1 MYSSSTGAS
10 ASASSPKPS
19 ASAAA
24 SPTSS
29 SGPAV
34 TPPTLG
40 YFCVYNPD
48 FGPTDETQHEQLL
61 YYVARKTVSID
72 VKMRNIG
79 LAQGLVNFARIFSP
93 DAPCDNVH
101 SQKNRLVF
109 LEAEP
114 GYWLHMVCSVSPYN
128 LRVLLRMKLAK
139 LGMSKR
145 TIKGADGKQRVITE
159 YLDHEVH
166 DTVLASLLKQAYG
179 MFRVTHG
186 TMDGIVHAH
195 EGNTRPLQRILEEFF
210 EPWVQGWDFE
220 KSMTLEVALDG
231 IHYLPL
237 SRTSYLGV
245 DRLVKTVKEKM
256 GEGRMVTHF
265 MITFEDLLVST
276 DIRDED
282 MKTVWKQ
289 VVSLTGYEGA
299 SAIAAWE
306 RKEEE
311 EAKKRKSTFKFG
323 KSWSNSSIF
332 GFYRSS
338 PSTTTP
344 PSTPP
349 FKPISRVSS
358 PAPSIRSVDGITTNH
373 SINNGGSLSAL
384 SLGASVVG
392 SSPRPSGESEGNM
405 ATGGKATVNPLWF
418 GEFIASE
425 EVNEHF
431 GILYKHGSG
440 LNLSFF
446 VPAHGD
452 ETHRLLDEPDQV
464 SRELEELLAGLL
476 DDHLTTPL
484 ENGAANSPNFV
495 APNRS
500 VLEEVSKQVIK
511 DAATART
518 LGGSIVNDK
527 EIRFVY
533 FNKMNLAIKAQL
545 GSTTGKSGLTMPSDM
560 ALSLLDIKQDFDSMP
575 DANEVTT
582 RSPSNHWIVG
592 KRFDDREVYMI
603 VSRKDSTLVEVEDEV
618 RKLTSLYFN
627 NNSLSS
633 TASTHATSLT
643 ATVGA
648 TASASTTT

>member
-1 MYSSSTGAS
+1 MYSSSSAAS
-10 ASASSPKPS
+10 ASASSPNP
-19 ASAAA
+19 ANAPAAA
-24 SPTSS
+24 SPSS
-29 SGPAV
+29 SNAGPAV

-72 VKMRNIG
+72 AKMRNIG

-93 DAPCDNVH
+93 NAPCDNVH

-114 GYWLHMVCSVSPYN
+114 GYWLHMSIE
-128 LRVLLRMKLAK
+128 
-139 LGMSKR
+139 LGTTKR
-145 TIKGADGKQRVITE
+145 TVKGADGKHRTITE

-166 DTVLASLLKQAYG
+166 DTVLAALLKQAYG
-179 MFRVTHG
+179 MFRVAHG
-186 TMDGIVHAH
+186 TMDGIVQAH
-195 EGNTRPLQRILEEFF
+195 EGNTRPLQRLLEEFF
-210 EPWVQGWDFE
+210 EPWVLGWDFE
-220 KSMTLEVALDG
+220 RSMTLEVALDG
-231 IHYLPL
+231 ISYLPL
-237 SRTSYLGV
+237 SRTGYLGV
-245 DRLVKTVKEKM
+245 DRLVKSVREKF
-256 GEGRMVTHF
+256 GRDASESEDKDKASMLTHYMV
-265 MITFEDLLVST
+265 TFEDLLVST

-282 MKTVWKQ
+282 MKAVWKQ
-289 VVSLTGYEGA
+289 VVNLTGYEGA
-299 SAIAAWE
+299 SAMAAWE

-332 GFYRSS
+332 GFYRSN

-349 FKPISRVSS
+349 FRPISRVSS
-358 PAPSIRSVDGITTNH
+358 PAPSIRSVDGVTTTNNH
-373 SINNGGSLSAL
+373 STNNGGTLSTL
-384 SLGASVVG
+384 SLGAPASG
-392 SSPRPSGESEGNM
+392 SSPRPSGDSEVILT
-405 ATGGKATVNPLWF
+405 TGGKASVNPLWF

-425 EVNEHF
+425 DVDEHF

-446 VPAHGD
+446 VPVHSA
-452 ETHRLLDEPDQV
+452 EAQRLLDEPEQF
-464 SRELEELLAGLL
+464 SRELEEFLSQLLE
-476 DDHLTTPL
+476 DHLPAPL
-484 ENGAANSPNFV
+484 ESTGPDGPNFV
-495 APNRS
+495 APSRS
-500 VLEEVSKQVIK
+500 VLEEVSRQVIK
-511 DAATART
+511 DAITART
-518 LGGSIVNDK
+518 LGGSLANDK
-527 EIRFVY
+527 EIRFLY

-545 GSTTGKSGLTMPSDM
+545 GSTTGKGGINMSSDM
-560 ALSLLDIKQDFDSMP
+560 ALSLLDIKQDFDRMP
-575 DANEVTT
+575 DANEVTA

-627 NNSLSS
+627 INNLSS
-633 TASTHATSLT
+633 FGSH
-643 ATVGA
+643 
-648 TASASTTT
+648 SASPSTVAGTTPSLP